1 MRRLRRPNIVP
12 KTLRE
17 DGSGG
22 KRHAQNVRA
31 WAEGQPDKIK
41 VDVGH
46 WSHPDVRGALHA
58 MQGFA
63 CAYCQRLLDG
73 QRGEVDHFRPKASS
87 KGVGHGGYWWL
98 AYSFGNYFLAC
109 RSCNGPLCKRDRFP
123 LEDSQAQA
131 KPLDDASLA
140 LERPLLLDPVADPV
154 DTWMCVEWRN
164 DARTGYVVVGKHIE
178 HESTVHRRVTFSMD
192 LFRLNKDE
200 IGLRR
205 DRILRIGAVT
215 DAIYEE
221 KKAEAQRLACR
232 YLPHGAVGYQ
242 LVRELKPA
250 WLPNPRD
257 ELLIFLSKLAED
269 IRTTL
274 DSLRNFPGDKHNED
288 ILDELLWTIA
298 ILWKDPPPNSLT
310 IHEVSTWLDEHLPDQ
325 KAAIAVFYDA
335 L

>member
-1 MRRLRRPNIVP
+1 MP
-12 KTLRE
+12 
-17 DGSGG
+17 
-22 KRHAQNVRA
+22 
-31 WAEGQPDKIK
+31 
-41 VDVGH
+41 
-46 WSHPDVRGALHA
+46 
-58 MQGFA
+58 GFA

-140 LERPLLLDPVADPV
+140 LERPLLLDPVADP
-154 DTWMCVEWRN
+154 R
-164 DARTGYVVVGKHIE
+164 
-178 HESTVHRRVTFSMD
+178 
-192 LFRLNKDE
+192 
-200 IGLRR
+200 
-205 DRILRIGAVT
+205 
-215 DAIYEE
+215 
-221 KKAEAQRLACR
+221 
-232 YLPHGAVGYQ
+232 
-242 LVRELKPA
+242 
-250 WLPNPRD
+250 
-257 ELLIFLSKLAED
+257 
-269 IRTTL
+269 
-274 DSLRNFPGDKHNED
+274 
-288 ILDELLWTIA
+288 DELLWTIA